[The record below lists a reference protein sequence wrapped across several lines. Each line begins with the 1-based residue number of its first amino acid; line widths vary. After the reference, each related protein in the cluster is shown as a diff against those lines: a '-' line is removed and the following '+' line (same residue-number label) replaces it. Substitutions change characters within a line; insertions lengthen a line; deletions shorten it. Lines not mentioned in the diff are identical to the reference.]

1 MKHIFIFICFFT
13 SLLSSQEVEVYY
25 SRAAEGNFLLGMRQY
40 AQKDFKSALQSF
52 EQSKISLPLNHRIT
66 AAMIMEAKTLYA
78 LKEYA
83 LAIAVCDSLATQF
96 PTSQYMED
104 VFFTRGMCYYNQ
116 TFYEKAYREMENVVL
131 VAQQRLN
138 KEHSIKVIEH
148 LAAEF
153 FSVRQIDLLIGSST
167 NDEIKN
173 VLTVILSERL
183 FQSGNIAEAKD
194 RIDKFN
200 PNIAEQQLIFRINR
214 LKSRIEKGNAVR
226 IGVLL
231 PLLNSIPGETREK
244 KIAAEVLEGVQLA
257 VSDYEERTVPGQVS
271 VELDIKDSEKDSA
284 KILSIISD
292 WSTNSTV
299 VGIIGP
305 VFSNETIHAAKISQ
319 ALSIPIISPTAT
331 DEGISSVGQ
340 FVFQAN
346 STNGSRGKTLAQY
359 AVNILGA
366 KNIAILS
373 SAMPLTSLQSD
384 SFIVEAKRLGAHIV
398 IDRRYKKGESDLR
411 SYVRAIREAAA
422 NLQPE
427 YIVTL
432 RGKFDAAEIT
442 RRLVLLGVRFSLIDS
457 IVAKGATLNLT
468 PLFGDSAQKIADQF
482 KLPVKRVIPYLDSL
496 QYPVSSIDVIYC
508 PISNSHEIGVLAS
521 QITFYNIKAS
531 ILGSGDWYDVNELD
545 LHKRYTNGVIF
556 GSDRWIEKNE
566 QTNRI
571 FSKYAQR
578 YGRTM
583 SENVMFGYDVMTLI
597 IRQFKDGALTREQ
610 LAEALKNVTEFT
622 GIRNTISLTKDRVN
636 SSIHILEYKNGAISK
651 LQTFSYQ

>member
-200 PNIAEQQLIFRINR
+200 PTIAEQQLIFRINR

-340 FVFQAN
+340 FVFQARAAL
-346 STNGSRGKTLAQY
+346 SRP
-359 AVNILGA
+359 
-366 KNIAILS
+366 S
-373 SAMPLTSLQSD
+373 P
-384 SFIVEAKRLGAHIV
+384 R
-398 IDRRYKKGESDLR
+398 
-411 SYVRAIREAAA
+411 
-422 NLQPE
+422 
-427 YIVTL
+427 
-432 RGKFDAAEIT
+432 
-442 RRLVLLGVRFSLIDS
+442 
-457 IVAKGATLNLT
+457 
-468 PLFGDSAQKIADQF
+468 
-482 KLPVKRVIPYLDSL
+482 
-496 QYPVSSIDVIYC
+496 
-508 PISNSHEIGVLAS
+508 
-521 QITFYNIKAS
+521 
-531 ILGSGDWYDVNELD
+531 
-545 LHKRYTNGVIF
+545 
-556 GSDRWIEKNE
+556 
-566 QTNRI
+566 
-571 FSKYAQR
+571 
-578 YGRTM
+578 
-583 SENVMFGYDVMTLI
+583 
-597 IRQFKDGALTREQ
+597 
-610 LAEALKNVTEFT
+610 
-622 GIRNTISLTKDRVN
+622 
-636 SSIHILEYKNGAISK
+636 
-651 LQTFSYQ
+651 